1 MWKNKFEEISN
12 EFKSFKKY
20 IQNKIFS
27 LTSKI
32 FDILHIPYTWNE
44 ANDIDFAID
53 RTNSYLKKNLKSKDD
68 FER

>member
-1 MWKNKFEEISN
+1 M
-12 EFKSFKKY
+12 FKKK

-32 FDILHIPYTWNE
+32 FDILHIPYTWYE
-44 ANDIDFAID
+44 TNDIDFAID
-53 RTNSYLKKNLKSKDD
+53 KTSSYLRKHSKSKDD